1 MSWSWND
8 SKEEIT
14 FANVAFWSWL
24 DSVIQIDIVKHV
36 NIVVANLVKIRN
48 LLLLLLDVVLYGFVM
63 FKKVAVLLVYVIW
76 INVSHIVMSRLKDYI
91 KDTSGITSIH
101 GLTNSISH
109 WSKALQGT
117 YSRLWSWV
125 VKSSKSFTLLLI

>member
-1 MSWSWND
+1 
-8 SKEEIT
+8 
-14 FANVAFWSWL
+14 
-24 DSVIQIDIVKHV
+24 
-36 NIVVANLVKIRN
+36 
-48 LLLLLLDVVLYGFVM
+48 
-63 FKKVAVLLVYVIW
+63 
-76 INVSHIVMSRLKDYI
+76 VMSRLKDYV